1 MWTSPP
7 PLFLLLWLGG
17 AAGGG
22 GGGGP
27 GREQCL
33 QPTSPLPSPPLSG
46 SCVPKAASSPHP
58 PCPETLSTHRPTP
71 PRSPQESGWYRH
83 RKVLL
88 PGPSNMQAGSP
99 PSPSSLSWYYKRN
112 GGRGGEGEETAAAVE
127 SALPLPLM
135 AEKAEG
141 KERERD
147 VGMSSW
153 EGLRG
158 GGERGRAVKARVK

>member
-1 MWTSPP
+1 
-7 PLFLLLWLGG
+7 
-17 AAGGG
+17 
-22 GGGGP
+22 
-27 GREQCL
+27 
-33 QPTSPLPSPPLSG
+33 
-46 SCVPKAASSPHP
+46 
-58 PCPETLSTHRPTP
+58 
-71 PRSPQESGWYRH
+71 
-83 RKVLL
+83 
-88 PGPSNMQAGSP
+88 MQAGSP
-99 PSPSSLSWYYKRN
+99 SPSSPSWYYKRN